1 MMSRFLFLLA
11 ICSSLFYSC
20 TTTSVLPKYELGSN
34 YYTFRQSGSE
44 PKKVFVEVSEDTI
57 QVFPVDSP
65 LVINPS
71 KDKLF
76 TRPSFDVDIMVTLFK
91 YRPATGNLP
100 RQLTTDFSGNI
111 FLGYRLD
118 RFRVHHFRTPA
129 GRSKKIQHKAVTI
142 GLFGGLGST
151 QVTPWTTN
159 QGTTDEYNGLVL
171 SRGIALMFGINK
183 LTVGMGLGSD
193 YLTDRDKDIW
203 IYQNKSWYG
212 LTLSIN
218 LN

>member
-1 MMSRFLFLLA
+1 MNRLFTVLA
-11 ICSSLFYSC
+11 VCSSLLYSC

-34 YYTFRQSGSE
+34 YYTFRQSGGKPQE
-44 PKKVFVEVSEDTI
+44 VFVEVGEDTV
-57 QVFPVDSP
+57 QVIPVDSGR
-65 LVINPS
+65 LVINPA

-91 YRPATGNLP
+91 YRPAAGNLP
-100 RQLTTDFSGNI
+100 RQLTTDFGGNI

-129 GRSKKIQHKAVTI
+129 GRSKKIQHKAVTL
-142 GLFGGLGST
+142 GAFGGLGST

-171 SRGIALMFGINK
+171 SHGIALMFGINK
-183 LTVGMGLGSD
+183 LTVGMGLGRD

-203 IYQNKSWYG
+203 IYQNKTWYA